1 MIYLIINYYDYDW
14 SKNQKINQTKQKENL
29 FKGVWILVSFI

>member
-14 SKNQKINQTKQKENL
+14 SKNQKINQTKQK
-29 FKGVWILVSFI
+29 KKII